1 MEHMLSREI
10 ISRENS
16 FEADA
21 IMLIGVIYIEDLS
34 CAQETGIESII
45 WKGYSSKKM
54 KTKKRPLDL
63 MIRISLT
70 NFEWK
75 AIRRMVERD

>member
-1 MEHMLSREI
+1 MDTGAKLFKTFKQSSVSFRKIILAMEHMLSREI

-45 WKGYSSKKM
+45 
-54 KTKKRPLDL
+54 
-63 MIRISLT
+63 
-70 NFEWK
+70 
-75 AIRRMVERD
+75 

>member
-1 MEHMLSREI
+1 MEHMMSREI

-21 IMLIGVIYIEDLS
+21 ITLIGVIYIEDLL
-34 CAQETGIESII
+34 CAQETGIESVI

-54 KTKKRPLDL
+54 KTKKRPLDV

-70 NFEWK
+70 NFDWK
-75 AIRRMVERD
+75 VIRRMVEKD